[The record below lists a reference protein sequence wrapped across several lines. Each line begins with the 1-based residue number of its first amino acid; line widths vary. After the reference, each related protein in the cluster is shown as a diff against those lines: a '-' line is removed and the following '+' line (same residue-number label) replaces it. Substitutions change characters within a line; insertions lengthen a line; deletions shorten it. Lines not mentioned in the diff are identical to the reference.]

1 MQTETKTI
9 SQLPIMKYFDD
20 AKLMEKGSDTLGK
33 WRKGEKPIG
42 AFIGLIVIGVVV
54 YGTIRWIIPAVFV
67 ALSQVFAVIASV
79 LAVILFIVLMP
90 AIFKMFRKIV
100 RSFHKAII
108 RWNPFDELD
117 EQKAKMW
124 QTHDLFLKHKS
135 KIKQLRTDFEHM
147 SNETRGVAENAKT
160 EVQRQTKKAFEIKA
174 LMDKLIDEKGVATKE
189 TDEYVELQQQFINA
203 TSAGTRVNTTL
214 EKNIEWT
221 TKYAARSNIFANLD
235 RKLAIG
241 ATLLENKIKDF
252 EESIN
257 IMKKDWEMAAAS
269 RGATA
274 ILKEILGPGGQNWKL
289 EYALEFV
296 AGRISEDLA
305 MTAQNLEDLER
316 NTTAFN
322 FDSDEAYDKLLAIGN
337 KLDAGQIEIPNPSKI
352 ANPNHKLTREEK
364 MSAGPL
370 GDIFYL
376 RHSYYQQ

>member
-1 MQTETKTI
+1 MQTETKTVT
-9 SQLPIMKYFDD
+9 QLPIMKYFDD
-20 AKLMEKGSDTLGK
+20 AKLVQQGKEQLGK
-33 WRKGEKPIG
+33 WRKGEQPIG
-42 AFIGLIVIGVVV
+42 ALIALILIALLIYGGIIILPIVFI
-54 YGTIRWIIPAVFV
+54 
-67 ALSQVFAVIASV
+67 ALGKLFSVIASI
-79 LAVILFIVLMP
+79 LAVGLVILLLP
-90 AIFKMFRKIV
+90 AIFKLFRRIV
-100 RSFHKAII
+100 RWFHKAII

-117 EQKAKMW
+117 EQKQKMW
-124 QTHDLFLKHKS
+124 ETHDMFLTHKA
-135 KIKQLRTDFEHM
+135 KIKQLRNDFEQM
-147 SNETRGVAENAKT
+147 SNETREVAENSKA
-160 EVQRQTKKAFEIKA
+160 EVQRQTKKAGELKA
-174 LMDKLIDEKGVATKE
+174 RMDSLIAEKGEAIKE

-203 TSAGTRVNTTL
+203 TSAGTRSNTTL

-252 EESIN
+252 EESIS

-305 MTAQNLEDLER
+305 LTAQNLEDLER

-322 FDSDEAYDKLLAIGN
+322 FDSDEAYEKLLSIGN
-337 KLDAGQIEIPNPSKI
+337 KLNAGEMNVPDPSKI

-364 MSAGPL
+364 NSAGPL
-370 GDIFYL
+370 GDIF
-376 RHSYYQQ
+376 

>member
-1 MQTETKTI
+1 MQTETKSVT
-9 SQLPIMKYFDD
+9 QLPIMKYFDD
-20 AKLMEKGSDTLGK
+20 AKLVEKGKEAIGK

-42 AFIGLIVIGVVV
+42 AFIGLIFIGVIG
-54 YGTIRWIIPAVFV
+54 YGIIRWVIPAVFI
-67 ALSQVFAVIASV
+67 ALSQVLAVIVSV
-79 LAVILFIVLMP
+79 LAVILVILSLP
-90 AIFKMFRKIV
+90 AIFKLFRRIV
-100 RSFHKAII
+100 RGFHKAII

-117 EQKAKMW
+117 EQKQKMW
-124 QTHDLFLKHKS
+124 ETHDLFLKHKS
-135 KIKQLRTDFEHM
+135 KIKQLRTDFEQM
-147 SNETRGVAENAKT
+147 SNETQKVADNSKD
-160 EVQRQTKKAFEIKA
+160 EVQRQTKKAGEIKKQ
-174 LMDKLIDEKGVATKE
+174 MDKMIADKGAEIKE

-203 TSAGTRVNTTL
+203 TSAGTRTNTIL

-305 MTAQNLEDLER
+305 MTSQNLEDLER
-316 NTTAFN
+316 NTSAFN
-322 FDSDEAYDKLLAIGN
+322 FDSDEAYDKLLSIGN
-337 KLDAGQIEIPNPSKI
+337 KLDAGQIDIPNPSRI
-352 ANPNHKLTREEK
+352 SNPNHKLTREEK
-364 MSAGPL
+364 NSAGPL
-370 GDIFYL
+370 GDIF
-376 RHSYYQQ
+376 

>member
-1 MQTETKTI
+1 MQTEPKTVT
-9 SQLPIMKYFDD
+9 QLPIMKYFDD
-20 AKLMEKGSDTLGK
+20 AKLMEKGKETLGK

-42 AFIGLIVIGVVV
+42 AFIGLILIGVVG
-54 YGTIRWIIPAVFV
+54 YGVIRWVIPAVFI
-67 ALSQVFAVIASV
+67 ALSQVLAVIVSIFAVILS
-79 LAVILFIVLMP
+79 ILLLP
-90 AIFKMFRKIV
+90 AIFKLFRRIV
-100 RSFHKAII
+100 RGFHKAII

-117 EQKAKMW
+117 EQKQKMW
-124 QTHDLFLKHKS
+124 ETHDLFLKHKG
-135 KIKQLRTDFEHM
+135 KIKQLRTDFEQM
-147 SNETRGVAENAKT
+147 SNETRKVADDSKD
-160 EVQRQTKKAFEIKA
+160 EVQRQTKKAGEIKQQ
-174 LMDKLIDEKGVATKE
+174 MDKMIADKGVEIKE

-203 TSAGTRVNTTL
+203 TSAGTRTNTIL

-257 IMKKDWEMAAAS
+257 IMKKDWQMAAAS

-305 MTAQNLEDLER
+305 MTSQNLEDLER

-322 FDSDEAYDKLLAIGN
+322 FDSDEAYDKLLSIGN
-337 KLDAGQIEIPNPSKI
+337 KLDAGQIEIPNPTKI

-364 MSAGPL
+364 NSAGPL
-370 GDIFYL
+370 GDIF
-376 RHSYYQQ
+376 

>member
-1 MQTETKTI
+1 METETKTVT
-9 SQLPIMKYFDD
+9 QLPIMKYFDD
-20 AKLMEKGSDTLGK
+20 AKLMERGK
-33 WRKGEKPIG
+33 ETIGNWRKGERPIG
-42 AFIGLIVIGVVV
+42 AIVALVLIAVVG
-54 YGTIRWIIPAVFV
+54 YGTIRWIIPAVFS
-67 ALSQVFAVIASV
+67 ALSQVFAVIASLLTV
-79 LAVILFIVLMP
+79 VFFILLMP
-90 AIFKMFRKIV
+90 AIFKLFRRIV
-100 RSFHKAII
+100 RSFHKMII

-117 EQKAKMW
+117 EQKDKMW
-124 QTHDLFLKHKS
+124 ATHDLFLLHKA
-135 KIKQLRTDFEHM
+135 KIKQLRNDFEQM
-147 SNETRGVAENAKT
+147 SNETRTVAENAKT
-160 EVQRQTKKAFEIKA
+160 EVQKQTKKAGETKE
-174 LMDKLIDEKGVATKE
+174 LMDKMVSDKGEGIKE
-189 TDEYVELQQQFINA
+189 TDEYVELQQKFINA
-203 TSAGTRVNTTL
+203 TSAGTRTNTTL

-305 MTAQNLEDLER
+305 LTAQNLEDLER

-322 FDSDEAYDKLLAIGN
+322 FDSDEAYDKLLVIGN
-337 KLDAGQIEIPNPSKI
+337 KLDAGQITVPDPVRI

-364 MSAGPL
+364 NSAGPL
-370 GDIFYL
+370 GDIF
-376 RHSYYQQ
+376 

>member
-9 SQLPIMKYFDD
+9 TQLPIMKYFDD
-20 AKLMEKGSDTLGK
+20 AKLVVAGKETLGK

-42 AFIGLIVIGVVV
+42 AIIGLVIIGIIG
-54 YGTIRWIIPAVFV
+54 YGTFRWIIPAVFG
-67 ALSQVFAVIASV
+67 ALSQVFAVIASI
-79 LAVILFIVLMP
+79 LAVILVILLMP
-90 AIFKMFRKIV
+90 AIYKLFRRIV

-117 EQKAKMW
+117 EQKQKMW
-124 QTHDLFLKHKS
+124 ETHDLFLKHKS
-135 KIKQLRTDFEHM
+135 KIKQLRTDFEQM
-147 SNETRGVAENAKT
+147 SHETQKVAESSKS
-160 EVQRQTKKAFEIKA
+160 EVQRQTKKAGEIKV
-174 LMDKLIDEKGVATKE
+174 LMGKMIADKGVGVKE
-189 TDEYVELQQQFINA
+189 TDEYVDLQQQFINA
-203 TSAGTRVNTTL
+203 TSAGTRTNTVL

-252 EESIN
+252 EESIG

-305 MTAQNLEDLER
+305 MTAQNLEDLDR
-316 NTTAFN
+316 NTTAFD
-322 FDSDEAYDKLLAIGN
+322 FDSDEAYERLLAIGN
-337 KLDAGQIEIPNPSKI
+337 KLDAGQIDVPDPSKI
-352 ANPNHKLTREEK
+352 SNPNHKLTREEK
-364 MSAGPL
+364 DATGPL
-370 GDIFYL
+370 GKIF
-376 RHSYYQQ
+376 

>member
-1 MQTETKTI
+1 MQTEIKTVT
-9 SQLPIMKYFDD
+9 QLPIMKYFDD
-20 AKLMEKGSDTLGK
+20 AKVLEKGKQTLGQ

-42 AFIGLIVIGVVV
+42 AFLGLILIGIIG
-54 YGTIRWIIPAVFV
+54 YGAIRWIIPAVFT
-67 ALSQVFAVIASV
+67 ALSQVFAVIVSV
-79 LAVILFIVLMP
+79 LAVVFTILLLP
-90 AIFKMFRKIV
+90 AIFKLFRRVV
-100 RSFHKAII
+100 RAFHKAII

-117 EQKAKMW
+117 EQKRKMW
-124 QTHDLFLKHKS
+124 ETHDLFLLHKS
-135 KIKQLRTDFEHM
+135 KIKQLRNDFEQM
-147 SNETRGVAENAKT
+147 SNETRTVAENSKG
-160 EVQRQTKKAFEIKA
+160 EVQRQTKKAGEIKDQ
-174 LMDKLIDEKGVATKE
+174 MDKMIAEKGEGIKE
-189 TDEYVELQQQFINA
+189 TDEYVELQQKFINA
-203 TSAGTRVNTTL
+203 TSAGTRTNTVL

-269 RGATA
+269 RGATD

-305 MTAQNLEDLER
+305 VTAQNLEDLDR

-322 FDSDEAYDKLLAIGN
+322 FDSDEAYEKLLAIGN
-337 KLDAGQIEIPNPSKI
+337 KMDSGLIDIPNPAKI
-352 ANPNHKLTREEK
+352 SNPNHKLTREEK
-364 MSAGPL
+364 KSAGPL
-370 GDIFYL
+370 GDIF
-376 RHSYYQQ
+376 

>member
-1 MQTETKTI
+1 MQTETKTVT
-9 SQLPIMKYFDD
+9 QLPIMKYFDD
-20 AKLMEKGSDTLGK
+20 AKLVEKGKEALGK
-33 WRKGEKPIG
+33 WRKGEKPI
-42 AFIGLIVIGVVV
+42 ASFLGLIIIGVIV
-54 YGTIRWIIPAVFV
+54 YGTIRWIIPAVFI
-67 ALSQVFAVIASV
+67 ALSQVIAVIVSI
-79 LAVILFIVLMP
+79 LAVFLFILLLP
-90 AIFKMFRKIV
+90 AIYKLFRRIV

-117 EQKAKMW
+117 EQKQKMW
-124 QTHDLFLKHKS
+124 ETHDLFLKHKA
-135 KIKQLRTDFEHM
+135 KIKQLRTDFEQM
-147 SNETRGVAENAKT
+147 SNETRKVAEDSKE
-160 EVQRQTKKAFEIKA
+160 EVQRQTKKAGQIKEQ
-174 LMDKLIDEKGVATKE
+174 MDKMIADKGIEIKE

-203 TSAGTRVNTTL
+203 TSAGTRTNTTL

-252 EESIN
+252 EESIS

-269 RGATA
+269 RGATD

-305 MTAQNLEDLER
+305 MTAQNLEDLDR

-322 FDSDEAYDKLLAIGN
+322 FDSDEAYDKLLSIGN
-337 KLDAGQIEIPNPSKI
+337 KLDAGQIEVPNPSKI
-352 ANPNHKLTREEK
+352 SNPNHKLTRDEK
-364 MSAGPL
+364 NAAGPL
-370 GDIFYL
+370 GDIF
-376 RHSYYQQ
+376 

>member
-1 MQTETKTI
+1 MQTETKAVT
-9 SQLPIMKYFDD
+9 QLPIMKYFDD
-20 AKLMEKGSDTLGK
+20 AKLMDQGKETLDK

-42 AFIGLIVIGVVV
+42 AFIGLVIIGVIG
-54 YGTIRWIIPAVFV
+54 YGTFKWIIPAVFG
-67 ALSQVFAVIASV
+67 ALSQVFAVIVSV
-79 LAVILFIVLMP
+79 LAVMLVLMLMP
-90 AIFKMFRKIV
+90 AIFKLFRRIV

-117 EQKAKMW
+117 EQKNKMW
-124 QTHDLFLKHKS
+124 ETHDSFLKHKA
-135 KIKQLRTDFEHM
+135 KIKQLRTDFEQM
-147 SNETRGVAENAKT
+147 SNETRSVAENAKT
-160 EVQRQTKKAFEIKA
+160 EVQRQTKKAGEIKA
-174 LMDKLIDEKGVATKE
+174 QMEKLIAEKGDGIKE

-203 TSAGTRVNTTL
+203 TSAGTRINTTL

-252 EESIN
+252 EESIS

-322 FDSDEAYDKLLAIGN
+322 FDSDEAYEKLLAIGN
-337 KLDAGQIEIPNPSKI
+337 KLDAGQIDIPNPTKI

-364 MSAGPL
+364 NSAGPL
-370 GDIFYL
+370 GEIF
-376 RHSYYQQ
+376 

>member
-1 MQTETKTI
+1 MQTETKTVT
-9 SQLPIMKYFDD
+9 QLPIMKYFDD
-20 AKLMEKGSDTLGK
+20 AKLVVAGKETLGK

-42 AFIGLIVIGVVV
+42 AVIGLIIIGIIG
-54 YGTIRWIIPAVFV
+54 YGTFRWIIPAVFG
-67 ALSQVFAVIASV
+67 ALSQVFAVIASI
-79 LAVILFIVLMP
+79 LAVILVILLMP
-90 AIFKMFRKIV
+90 AIYKLFRRIV

-117 EQKAKMW
+117 EQKQKMW
-124 QTHDLFLKHKS
+124 ETHDLFLKHKS
-135 KIKQLRTDFEHM
+135 KRKQLRTDFEQM
-147 SNETRGVAENAKT
+147 SRETQKVAENSKS
-160 EVQRQTKKAFEIKA
+160 EVQRQTKKAGEIKV
-174 LMDKLIDEKGVATKE
+174 LMDKMIADKGIGIKE
-189 TDEYVELQQQFINA
+189 TDEYVDLQQQFINA
-203 TSAGTRVNTTL
+203 TSAGTRTNTVL

-252 EESIN
+252 EESIG

-305 MTAQNLEDLER
+305 TTAQNLEDLDR
-316 NTTAFN
+316 NTTAFD
-322 FDSDEAYDKLLAIGN
+322 FDSDEAYEKLLAIGN
-337 KLDAGQIEIPNPSKI
+337 KLDAGQIDVPDPSKI
-352 ANPNHKLTREEK
+352 SNPNHKLSREEK
-364 MSAGPL
+364 DSTGPL
-370 GDIFYL
+370 GNIF
-376 RHSYYQQ
+376 

>member
-1 MQTETKTI
+1 MQTETKAVT
-9 SQLPIMKYFDD
+9 QLPIMKYFDD
-20 AKLMEKGSDTLGK
+20 AQLVEKGNMTLDK

-42 AFIGLIVIGVVV
+42 AVVGLVIIGVVG
-54 YGTIRWIIPAVFV
+54 YGVIRWVIPAVFI
-67 ALSQVFAVIASV
+67 ALSQV
-79 LAVILFIVLMP
+79 LAVIVTIVAVIFFILLMP
-90 AIFKMFRKIV
+90 AIFKLFRRIV

-117 EQKAKMW
+117 EQKQKMW
-124 QTHDLFLKHKS
+124 ETHDLFLKHKS
-135 KIKQLRTDFEHM
+135 KIKQLRTDFEQM
-147 SNETRGVAENAKT
+147 SNETRNVAENSKT
-160 EVQRQTKKAFEIKA
+160 EVQRQTKKAGEIKEK
-174 LMDKLIDEKGVATKE
+174 MDTLIAEKGEGIKE

-203 TSAGTRVNTTL
+203 TSAGTRTNTIL

-322 FDSDEAYDKLLAIGN
+322 FDSDEAYDKLLSIGN

-352 ANPNHKLTREEK
+352 SNPNHKLTREEK
-364 MSAGPL
+364 NSAGPL
-370 GDIFYL
+370 GDIF
-376 RHSYYQQ
+376 

>member
-1 MQTETKTI
+1 MQTETKSIT
-9 SQLPIMKYFDD
+9 QLPIMKYFDD
-20 AKLMEKGSDTLGK
+20 AKLVEKGKETLGK

-42 AFIGLIVIGVVV
+42 AFIGLTLIGVIG
-54 YGTIRWIIPAVFV
+54 YGIFKWIIPAVFI
-67 ALSQVFAVIASV
+67 ALSQV
-79 LAVILFIVLMP
+79 LAVIVSILAVIFVILLLP
-90 AIFKMFRKIV
+90 AIFKLFRRIV
-100 RSFHKAII
+100 RGFHKAII

-117 EQKAKMW
+117 EQKEKMW
-124 QTHDLFLKHKS
+124 ETHNLFLKHKA
-135 KIKQLRTDFEHM
+135 KIKQLRTDFEAM
-147 SNETRGVAENAKT
+147 SHETSKAADEAKT
-160 EVQRQTKKAFEIKA
+160 EVQSQTKKAGEIKA
-174 LMDKLIDEKGVATKE
+174 QMDSMIAEKGVAFKE
-189 TDEYVELQQQFINA
+189 TDEYVELQQKFINA
-203 TSAGTRVNTTL
+203 TSAGTRMNTNL

-252 EESIN
+252 EESIS

-274 ILKEILGPGGQNWKL
+274 ILQEILGPGGQNWKL

-337 KLDAGQIEIPNPSKI
+337 KLDAGQIEIPNASKI

-364 MSAGPL
+364 RSAGPL
-370 GDIFYL
+370 GDIF
-376 RHSYYQQ
+376 

>member
-1 MQTETKTI
+1 MQTETKTVT
-9 SQLPIMKYFDD
+9 QLPIMKYFDD
-20 AKLMEKGSDTLGK
+20 AQLVEKGKVTLDK

-42 AFIGLIVIGVVV
+42 AFVGLAIIGAVA
-54 YGTIRWIIPAVFV
+54 YGTIKWIIPAVFGL
-67 ALSQVFAVIASV
+67 LSQVLAVVVSV
-79 LAVILFIVLMP
+79 LAVILVILLLP
-90 AIFKMFRKIV
+90 AIFKLFRRIV

-108 RWNPFDELD
+108 RWDPFDELE
-117 EQKAKMW
+117 EQKQKMW
-124 QTHDLFLKHKS
+124 ETHDLFLKHKS
-135 KIKQLRTDFEHM
+135 KIKQLRTDFEQM
-147 SNETRGVAENAKT
+147 SNETRKVAESSKE
-160 EVQRQTKKAFEIKA
+160 EVQRLTKKASEVKQQ
-174 LMDKLIDEKGVATKE
+174 MDKIIAEKGDGVKE

-203 TSAGTRVNTTL
+203 TSAGTRTNTVL

-221 TKYAARSNIFANLD
+221 TKYATRSNIFANLD

-316 NTTAFN
+316 NTIAFN

-337 KLDAGQIEIPNPSKI
+337 KLDAGQMEIPNPSI
-352 ANPNHKLTREEK
+352 ISNPNHKLTSEEK
-364 MSAGPL
+364 ASAGPL
-370 GDIFYL
+370 GDIF
-376 RHSYYQQ
+376 

>member
-1 MQTETKTI
+1 MQTETKNIT
-9 SQLPIMKYFDD
+9 QLPIMKYFDD
-20 AKLMEKGSDTLGK
+20 AQLVEKGKETIGK

-42 AFIGLIVIGVVV
+42 SVLGLILIGVIA
-54 YGTIRWIIPAVFV
+54 YGTFKWIIPAVFG
-67 ALSQVFAVIASV
+67 ALSQVLAVIVSI
-79 LAVILFIVLMP
+79 LAVILVILLLP
-90 AIFKMFRKIV
+90 AIFKLFRRIV

-117 EQKAKMW
+117 EQKTKMW
-124 QTHDLFLKHKS
+124 ETHDLFLKYKS
-135 KIKQLRTDFEHM
+135 KIKQLRTDFENM
-147 SNETRGVAENAKT
+147 SNETRKVAENSKD
-160 EVQRQTKKAFEIKA
+160 EVQRQTKKAGEIK
-174 LMDKLIDEKGVATKE
+174 DKMNKMVADKGEEIRE

-203 TSAGTRVNTTL
+203 TSAGTRTNTVL

-221 TKYAARSNIFANLD
+221 TKYSARSNIFANLD

-305 MTAQNLEDLER
+305 VTAQNLEDLER
-316 NTTAFN
+316 NTTEFN
-322 FDSDEAYDKLLAIGN
+322 FDSDEAYEKLLVIGN
-337 KLDAGQIEIPNPSKI
+337 KLDAGQIDIPNPEKI

-364 MSAGPL
+364 KSAGPL
-370 GDIFYL
+370 GDIFN
-376 RHSYYQQ
+376 

>member
-1 MQTETKTI
+1 MQTETKSIT
-9 SQLPIMKYFDD
+9 QLPIMKYFDD
-20 AKLMEKGSDTLGK
+20 AKLVEQGKETLGK

-42 AFIGLIVIGVVV
+42 AVIGLILIGIVG
-54 YGTIRWIIPAVFV
+54 YGIFRWVIPAVFI
-67 ALSQVFAVIASV
+67 ALSQVLAVIASV
-79 LAVILFIVLMP
+79 LAVILVIVLMP
-90 AIFKMFRKIV
+90 AIFKLFRRIV
-100 RSFHKAII
+100 RWFHKAII

-117 EQKAKMW
+117 EQKQKMW
-124 QTHDLFLKHKS
+124 ETHDLFLKHKS
-135 KIKQLRTDFEHM
+135 KIKQLRTDFEQM
-147 SNETRGVAENAKT
+147 SNETRTVAENSKT
-160 EVQRQTKKAFEIKA
+160 EVQRQTKKAGEIKVQ
-174 LMDKLIDEKGVATKE
+174 MDKMIAEKGEGIKE

-203 TSAGTRVNTTL
+203 TSAGTRTNTIL

-221 TKYAARSNIFANLD
+221 TKYSARSNIFANLD

-252 EESIN
+252 EESIS

-322 FDSDEAYDKLLAIGN
+322 FDSDEAYEKLLTIGN
-337 KLDAGQIEIPNPSKI
+337 KLDAGQIEIPDPSKI
-352 ANPNHKLTREEK
+352 SNPNHKLTREEK
-364 MSAGPL
+364 NSAGPL
-370 GDIFYL
+370 GDIF
-376 RHSYYQQ
+376 

>member
-1 MQTETKTI
+1 METETKTVT
-9 SQLPIMKYFDD
+9 QLPIMKYFDD
-20 AKLMEKGSDTLGK
+20 AKLMERGK
-33 WRKGEKPIG
+33 ETIGNWRKGERPIG
-42 AFIGLIVIGVVV
+42 AFIGLVLVGVIV
-54 YGTIRWIIPAVFV
+54 YGTFKWIIPAVFS

-79 LAVILFIVLMP
+79 MAVVLFILLMP
-90 AIFKMFRKIV
+90 AIYKLFRRIV

-117 EQKAKMW
+117 EQKEKMW
-124 QTHDLFLKHKS
+124 ATHDQFLKHKA
-135 KIKQLRTDFEHM
+135 KIKQLRTDFEQM
-147 SNETRGVAENAKT
+147 SNETRTVAENAKA
-160 EVQRQTKKAFEIKA
+160 EVQSQTKKAGEVKA
-174 LMDKLIDEKGVATKE
+174 LMDKLVADKGEEIKE
-189 TDEYVELQQQFINA
+189 TDEYVELQQKFINA
-203 TSAGTRVNTTL
+203 TSAGTRTNTTL

-337 KLDAGQIEIPNPSKI
+337 KLDAGQIAIPNATKI

-364 MSAGPL
+364 NSAGPL
-370 GDIFYL
+370 GDIF
-376 RHSYYQQ
+376 

>member
-1 MQTETKTI
+1 MQTEPKTVT
-9 SQLPIMKYFDD
+9 QLPIMKYFDD
-20 AKLMEKGSDTLGK
+20 AKLVEKGKEALGK

-42 AFIGLIVIGVVV
+42 AFIGLILIGIIG
-54 YGTIRWIIPAVFV
+54 YGIIRWVIPAVFI
-67 ALSQVFAVIASV
+67 ALSQVLAVIVSV
-79 LAVILFIVLMP
+79 LAVILCILLLP
-90 AIFKMFRKIV
+90 AIFKLFRRIV
-100 RSFHKAII
+100 RGFHKAII

-117 EQKAKMW
+117 EQKQKMW
-124 QTHDLFLKHKS
+124 ETHDLFLKHKA
-135 KIKQLRTDFEHM
+135 KIKQLRNDFEQM
-147 SNETRGVAENAKT
+147 SNETQKVADDSKD
-160 EVQRQTKKAFEIKA
+160 EVQRQTKKAGEIKQQ
-174 LMDKLIDEKGVATKE
+174 MDKMIADKGVEIKE

-203 TSAGTRVNTTL
+203 TSAGTRTNTIL

-305 MTAQNLEDLER
+305 MTSQNLEDLER

-322 FDSDEAYDKLLAIGN
+322 FDSDEAYEKLLSIGN

-352 ANPNHKLTREEK
+352 SNPNHKLTHEEK
-364 MSAGPL
+364 KSAGPL
-370 GDIFYL
+370 GDIF
-376 RHSYYQQ
+376 

>member
-1 MQTETKTI
+1 MQTETKTVT
-9 SQLPIMKYFDD
+9 QLPIMKYFDD
-20 AKLMEKGSDTLGK
+20 AKLVERGKESLAK

-42 AFIGLIVIGVVV
+42 AILGLIVIAVIA
-54 YGTIRWIIPAVFV
+54 YGTFKWIIPAVFG
-67 ALSQVFAVIASV
+67 ALSQVLAVIASI
-79 LAVILFIVLMP
+79 LAVVLVILLLP
-90 AIFKMFRKIV
+90 AIFKLFRRIV

-108 RWNPFDELD
+108 RWNPFDELE
-117 EQKAKMW
+117 EQKQKMW
-124 QTHDLFLKHKS
+124 QTHDMFLTHKA
-135 KIKQLRTDFEHM
+135 KIKQLRTDFEQM
-147 SNETRGVAENAKT
+147 SKGTQKVAEDAKT
-160 EVQRQTKKAFEIKA
+160 EVQHQTKKASEIKKQ
-174 LMDKLIDEKGVATKE
+174 MEKMVEEKGEAIKE
-189 TDEYVELQQQFINA
+189 TDEYVDLQQQFINA
-203 TSAGTRVNTTL
+203 TSGGTRSNTIL

-305 MTAQNLEDLER
+305 MTAQNLEDLEK
-316 NTTAFN
+316 NTTAFD
-322 FDSDEAYDKLLAIGN
+322 FDSDEAYEKLLAIGN
-337 KLDAGQIEIPNPSKI
+337 KLDAGQIDVPSPSKI
-352 ANPNHKLTREEK
+352 SNPNHKLTHEEK
-364 MSAGPL
+364 SAAGPL
-370 GDIFYL
+370 GDIF
-376 RHSYYQQ
+376 

>member
-1 MQTETKTI
+1 MQTEIKTI
-9 SQLPIMKYFDD
+9 TQLPIMKYFDD
-20 AKLMEKGSDTLGK
+20 AKLVEKGKESLAK

-42 AFIGLIVIGVVV
+42 AVIGLIVIGVVA
-54 YGTIRWIIPAVFV
+54 YGTFKWIIPAVFGL
-67 ALSQVFAVIASV
+67 LSQVIAVIASV
-79 LAVILFIVLMP
+79 LAVVLVILLLP
-90 AIFKMFRKIV
+90 AIFKLFRRIV

-117 EQKAKMW
+117 EQKQKMW
-124 QTHDLFLKHKS
+124 ETHDLFLKHKS
-135 KIKQLRTDFEHM
+135 KIKQLRTDFEQM
-147 SNETRGVAENAKT
+147 SRETQKVAEDSKS
-160 EVQRQTKKAFEIKA
+160 EVQRQTKKAGEIKK
-174 LMDKLIDEKGVATKE
+174 LMDKMIEEKGVGIKE
-189 TDEYVELQQQFINA
+189 TDEYVDLQQQFINA
-203 TSAGTRVNTTL
+203 TSAGTRTNTVL

-252 EESIN
+252 EESIG

-305 MTAQNLEDLER
+305 MTAQNLEDLEK
-316 NTTAFN
+316 NTTAFD

-337 KLDAGQIEIPNPSKI
+337 KLDAGQIDVPSPSKI

-364 MSAGPL
+364 NSAGPL
-370 GDIFYL
+370 GDIF
-376 RHSYYQQ
+376 

>member
-1 MQTETKTI
+1 MQTEDKTVT
-9 SQLPIMKYFDD
+9 QLPIMKYFDD
-20 AKLMEKGSDTLGK
+20 AKLVERGKETLGK

-42 AFIGLIVIGVVV
+42 AFLGLLLIVIIG
-54 YGTIRWIIPAVFV
+54 YGTIRWVIPAVFI
-67 ALSQVFAVIASV
+67 ALSQVLAVIV
-79 LAVILFIVLMP
+79 TILAVILFILLLP
-90 AIFKMFRKIV
+90 AIFKLFRRIV
-100 RSFHKAII
+100 RGFHKAII
-108 RWNPFDELD
+108 RWNPFDELE
-117 EQKAKMW
+117 EQKQKMW
-124 QTHDLFLKHKS
+124 ETHDLFLKHKS
-135 KIKQLRTDFEHM
+135 KIKQLRTDFEQM
-147 SNETRGVAENAKT
+147 SNETRKVAENSKD
-160 EVQRQTKKAFEIKA
+160 EVQRQTKKAGEIKEQ
-174 LMDKLIDEKGVATKE
+174 MDKMIADKGSEIKE

-203 TSAGTRVNTTL
+203 TSAGTRTNTVL

-322 FDSDEAYDKLLAIGN
+322 FDSDEAYDKLLSIGN
-337 KLDAGQIEIPNPSKI
+337 KLDAGQIDIPNPSKI
-352 ANPNHKLTREEK
+352 SNPNHKLTREEK
-364 MSAGPL
+364 NATGPL
-370 GDIFYL
+370 GDIF
-376 RHSYYQQ
+376 

>member
-9 SQLPIMKYFDD
+9 TQLPIMKYFDD
-20 AKLMEKGSDTLGK
+20 AKLISKGKESLAK

-42 AFIGLIVIGVVV
+42 AILGLTILGVIG
-54 YGTIRWIIPAVFV
+54 YGIIKWVIPAVFI
-67 ALSQVFAVIASV
+67 ALSQVLAVIVSI
-79 LAVILFIVLMP
+79 LAVILTILMLP
-90 AIFKMFRKIV
+90 AIFKLFRRIV

-108 RWNPFDELD
+108 RWNPFDELA
-117 EQKAKMW
+117 EQKTKMW
-124 QTHDLFLKHKS
+124 ETHDQFLKHKS
-135 KIKQLRTDFEHM
+135 KIKQLRTDFEQM
-147 SNETRGVAENAKT
+147 SRETQKVAEDSKS
-160 EVQRQTKKAFEIKA
+160 EVQRQTKKAGQLKEQMSK
-174 LMDKLIDEKGVATKE
+174 MVDEKGAAIRE

-203 TSAGTRVNTTL
+203 TSAGTRTNTVL

-252 EESIN
+252 EESIG

-305 MTAQNLEDLER
+305 ITAQNLEDLER
-316 NTTAFN
+316 NTTAFD
-322 FDSDEAYDKLLAIGN
+322 FDSDEAYEKLLTIGN
-337 KLDAGQIEIPNPSKI
+337 KLDEGQIDVPNPSRI
-352 ANPNHKLTREEK
+352 SNPNHKLTHEEK
-364 MSAGPL
+364 NAAGPM
-370 GDIFYL
+370 GDIF
-376 RHSYYQQ
+376 